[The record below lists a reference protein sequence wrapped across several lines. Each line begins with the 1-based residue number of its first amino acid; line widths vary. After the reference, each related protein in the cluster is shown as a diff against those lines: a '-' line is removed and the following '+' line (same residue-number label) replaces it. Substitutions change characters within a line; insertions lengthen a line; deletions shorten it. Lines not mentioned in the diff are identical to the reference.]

1 MHASRRR
8 HPTQDEGR
16 PFEAPGLRGGSEK
29 FAMFFALDSSWL
41 AQVSWAIIACV
52 SMGWMCREKLSA
64 SNRLKSKL
72 PVQVPSRTDME
83 FTFRYWPV
91 LPPVGGHREC
101 DLRPS
106 WASGACGRA
115 LQSSPPPGKCQ
126 IMACASG
133 MALRKRRCG
142 LHAEEVG
149 GRSNARRHSGGGWS
163 RRKRRRRFDSRASAR
178 LMSQFESL
186 LPTLCGSS
194 AHSSRRAVDA
204 PIRLTASSLRW
215 ALSAIAVCFPHL

>member
-41 AQVSWAIIACV
+41 AQVSSAIIACV
-52 SMGWMCREKLSA
+52 SLGSLCREKLSA
-64 SNRLKSKL
+64 SNRLKSRL
-72 PVQVPSRTDME
+72 LGSVCTDME
-83 FTFRYWPV
+83 FRFRHWPV
-91 LPPVGGHREC
+91 LPPVGGRREC

-186 LPTLCGSS
+186 LPTRSGLSGRVTSPESGCSTEL
-194 AHSSRRAVDA
+194 AL
-204 PIRLTASSLRW
+204 LTRWGQPQAS
-215 ALSAIAVCFPHL
+215 CEF